1 MTITSGVHPTM
12 GALSSNDGT
21 AENSLS
27 TTLNTRNLQ
36 DWADLMW
43 NLYGGLEVATQ
54 DEQSFEGVLIRRSLD
69 RLLTVM
75 VRVSPQV
82 FRQSTTPVEC
92 PLSGFVFV
100 TMVVEGRVTVI
111 QDGRSCTLGPGDFT
125 FIVDGS
131 PHTVIVETP
140 SQLIDFAWPQ
150 DALGLSADER
160 RAVTAR
166 PFRSTS
172 PMGRWLSPAL
182 IGLYEMDGGVSPSGA
197 IRIAD
202 GISNL
207 IVTAALE
214 LADPDDPTHRW
225 RRQYDE
231 MIKFIEHNLDDL
243 ALSVDSIAENFF
255 MSTRSVHRLFAKF
268 DTTVASTVRDLRLE
282 TARRMM
288 LSPSQRTKSVSFIAS
303 QLGFSSLQVFS
314 RAFTA
319 KYGVGPKHYRESHQ

>member
-1 MTITSGVHPTM
+1 
-12 GALSSNDGT
+12 
-21 AENSLS
+21 
-27 TTLNTRNLQ
+27 
-36 DWADLMW
+36 
-43 NLYGGLEVATQ
+43 
-54 DEQSFEGVLIRRSLD
+54 
-69 RLLTVM
+69 
-75 VRVSPQV
+75 
-82 FRQSTTPVEC
+82 
-92 PLSGFVFV
+92 
-100 TMVVEGRVTVI
+100 
-111 QDGRSCTLGPGDFT
+111 
-125 FIVDGS
+125 
-131 PHTVIVETP
+131 
-140 SQLIDFAWPQ
+140 
-150 DALGLSADER
+150 
-160 RAVTAR
+160 
-166 PFRSTS
+166 
-172 PMGRWLSPAL
+172 MGRWLSPAL